1 MKKIDF
7 RHFKMFTDIAQ
18 EKTVEED
25 VHATF
30 SDLLYKNLNGIQAHD
45 LALRIYRAEGPVEL
59 SEDDLS
65 LLNGFVESGFTP
77 LFIDSFRANIHD

>member
-7 RHFKMFTDIAQ
+7 RHFKMFMDISQ
-18 EKTVEED
+18 ETTVEED
-25 VHATF
+25 MHKTF
-30 SDLLYKNLNGIQAHD
+30 ADFLYKNINGIQAHD